1 MVKAK
6 NEIKFR
12 NMASASVKYS
22 TVAARESLDILNS
35 VEESSFNP
43 KHALAWLEQQPED
56 DQTL

>member
-1 MVKAK
+1 
-6 NEIKFR
+6 
-12 NMASASVKYS
+12 MASASVKYS
-22 TVAARESLDILNS
+22 KVDAEESSDILKS